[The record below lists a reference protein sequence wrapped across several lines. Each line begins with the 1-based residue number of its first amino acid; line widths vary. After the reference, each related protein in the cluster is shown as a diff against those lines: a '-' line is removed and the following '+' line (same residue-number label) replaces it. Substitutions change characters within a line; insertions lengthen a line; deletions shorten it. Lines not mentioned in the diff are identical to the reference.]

1 MYKRHITIYITIF
14 SIILTTFFS
23 NIYAQPTSVVETIT
37 EATTEEP
44 SVINNYA
51 DSSKVLNI
59 DARGAILIDANTGVT
74 IYEKNSHKKLYP
86 ASITKIMTAYL
97 ACKYGKFDDTLTAS
111 HNAIY
116 GIGQGS
122 SIIGIKE
129 GEQISFLDGLYGIMM
144 ESANEV
150 CMMVAE
156 HIDGTVEK
164 FVDRMNKQAQDWGC
178 KDTHFNNPH
187 GFHDVDHYTTPY
199 DMSLIAFNAIK
210 DENFSK
216 IWGTVDHTIPA
227 NNKSPQ
233 RFLHNK
239 DKMLKPT
246 SDYYYQYAIGGKTG
260 FHDDAKNTLVTCA
273 EKDGVKLISVV
284 MKANGYN
291 QAYTDSKTL
300 LDYGFSVYKD
310 NKVYTAGTYTDKIPV
325 YQTYLSEDYNV
336 GELNV
341 TVAGDVSAKLPSFVS
356 ANDVKTKAVIDYG
369 KDNNA
374 NKIYAPIK
382 EGDKVGTM
390 EFTYKDKTIVTADI
404 TASNSVES
412 KSDKQLAEMK
422 LINNVKSVLHTI
434 LNALIFIIP
443 VVIIIIILLVVRN
456 NINKKK
462 KKKRRK
468 KSGKNS
474 SSKNST
480 TKRHSSNSS
489 TSSRPRNSSSSR
501 TRSAEELRLQKRR
514 REMQRSIEERRRRSE
529 STDRPPIRRRRQ

>member
-44 SVINNYA
+44 SVINDYA

-390 EFTYKDKTIVTADI
+390 EFTYKDKTIATADI

>member
-74 IYEKNSHKKLYP
+74 IYEKNSHEKLYP

-164 FVDRMNKQAQDWGC
+164 FVERMNKQAQDWGC

-284 MKANGYN
+284 MKANSYN

-390 EFTYKDKTIVTADI
+390 EFTYKDKTIATADI

-443 VVIIIIILLVVRN
+443 VVIIIISLLVVRN

-514 REMQRSIEERRRRSE
+514 REMQRSMEERRRRSE
-529 STDRPPIRRRRQ
+529 NTDRPPIRRRRQ

>member
-23 NIYAQPTSVVETIT
+23 NIYAQPTSVVETTT

-74 IYEKNSHKKLYP
+74 IYEKNSHEKLYP

-164 FVDRMNKQAQDWGC
+164 FVERMNKQAQDWGC

-390 EFTYKDKTIVTADI
+390 EFTYKDKTIATADI

-422 LINNVKSVLHTI
+422 LIKNVKSVLHTI

-514 REMQRSIEERRRRSE
+514 REMQRSMEERRRRSE
-529 STDRPPIRRRRQ
+529 NTDRPPIRRRRQ

>member
-23 NIYAQPTSVVETIT
+23 NIYAQPTSVVETTT

-74 IYEKNSHKKLYP
+74 IYEKNSHEKLYP

-164 FVDRMNKQAQDWGC
+164 FVERMNKQAQDWGC
-178 KDTHFNNPH
+178 NDTHFNNPH

-390 EFTYKDKTIVTADI
+390 EFTYKDKTIATADI

-514 REMQRSIEERRRRSE
+514 REMQRSMEERRRRSE
-529 STDRPPIRRRRQ
+529 NTDRPPIRRRRQ

>member
-23 NIYAQPTSVVETIT
+23 NIYAQPTSVVETTT

-74 IYEKNSHKKLYP
+74 IYEKNSHEKLYP

-164 FVDRMNKQAQDWGC
+164 FVERMNKQAQDWGC

-374 NKIYAPIK
+374 NKIFAPIK

-390 EFTYKDKTIVTADI
+390 EFTYKDKTIATADI

-514 REMQRSIEERRRRSE
+514 REMQRSMEERRRRSE
-529 STDRPPIRRRRQ
+529 NTDRPPIRRRRQ

>member
-14 SIILTTFFS
+14 SIISTTFFS
-23 NIYAQPTSVVETIT
+23 NIYAQPTSVVETTT

-74 IYEKNSHKKLYP
+74 IYEKNSHEKLYP

-164 FVDRMNKQAQDWGC
+164 FVERMNKQAQDWGC

-390 EFTYKDKTIVTADI
+390 EFTYKDKTIATADI

-514 REMQRSIEERRRRSE
+514 REMQRSMEERRRRSE
-529 STDRPPIRRRRQ
+529 NTDRPPIRRRRQ

>member
-129 GEQISFLDGLYGIMM
+129 GEQISFIDGLYGIMM

-390 EFTYKDKTIVTADI
+390 EFTYKDKTIATADI

>member
-23 NIYAQPTSVVETIT
+23 NIYAQPTSVVETTT

-74 IYEKNSHKKLYP
+74 IYEKNSHEKLYP

-164 FVDRMNKQAQDWGC
+164 FVERMNKQAQDWGC

-390 EFTYKDKTIVTADI
+390 EFTYKDKTIATADI

-514 REMQRSIEERRRRSE
+514 REMQRSMEERRRRSE
-529 STDRPPIRRRRQ
+529 NTDRPLIRRRRQ

>member
-74 IYEKNSHKKLYP
+74 IYEKNSHEKLYP

-164 FVDRMNKQAQDWGC
+164 FVERMNKQAQDWGC

-390 EFTYKDKTIVTADI
+390 EFTYKDKTIATADI

-443 VVIIIIILLVVRN
+443 VVIIIISLLVVRN

-514 REMQRSIEERRRRSE
+514 REMQRSMEERRRRSE
-529 STDRPPIRRRRQ
+529 NTDRPPIRRGRQ

>member
-23 NIYAQPTSVVETIT
+23 NIYAQPTSVVETTT

-74 IYEKNSHKKLYP
+74 IYEKNSHEKLYP

-164 FVDRMNKQAQDWGC
+164 FVERMNKQAQDWGC

-246 SDYYYQYAIGGKTG
+246 SDYYYQYAIGGRTG

-390 EFTYKDKTIVTADI
+390 EFTYKDKTIATADI

-456 NINKKK
+456 NINKRK

-514 REMQRSIEERRRRSE
+514 REMQRSMEERRRRSE
-529 STDRPPIRRRRQ
+529 NTDRPPIRRRRQ

>member
-23 NIYAQPTSVVETIT
+23 NIYAQPTSVVETTT

-74 IYEKNSHKKLYP
+74 IYEKNSHEKLYP

-97 ACKYGKFDDTLTAS
+97 ACKYGKFDD
-111 HNAIY
+111 IY

-164 FVDRMNKQAQDWGC
+164 FVERMNKQAQDWGC

-187 GFHDVDHYTTPY
+187 GFHDVNHYTTPY
-199 DMSLIAFNAIK
+199 DMSLIAYNAIK

-227 NNKSPQ
+227 TNKSPQ

-310 NKVYTAGTYTDKIPV
+310 NKVYTGGTYTDKIPV
-325 YQTYLSEDYNV
+325 YQNYLSEDYNV

-356 ANDVKTKAVIDYG
+356 AKDVKTKAVIIYS
-369 KDNNA
+369 KDNNDK
-374 NKIYAPIK
+374 KIYAPIK

-390 EFTYKDKTIVTADI
+390 EFTYKDKTIATADI
-404 TASNSVES
+404 TASNTVEA

-422 LINNVKSVLHTI
+422 LINNVKSFLHMI

-468 KSGKNS
+468 KSSHNS
-474 SSKNST
+474 A
-480 TKRHSSNSS
+480 KRHSSNSGS
-489 TSSRPRNSSSSR
+489 GSKTRSSSSSR
-501 TRSAEELRLQKRR
+501 ARSADELRLQKRR
-514 REMQRSIEERRRRSE
+514 REMQRSMEERRRRAE
-529 STDRPPIRRRRQ
+529 SSDRPPIRRRRQ

>member
-390 EFTYKDKTIVTADI
+390 EFTYKDKTIATADI

-443 VVIIIIILLVVRN
+443 VVIIIIILLVIRN

>member
-23 NIYAQPTSVVETIT
+23 NIYAQPTSVVETTT

-74 IYEKNSHKKLYP
+74 IYEKNSHEKLYP

-164 FVDRMNKQAQDWGC
+164 FVERMNKQAQDWGC

-390 EFTYKDKTIVTADI
+390 EFTYKDKTIATADI

-422 LINNVKSVLHTI
+422 LIKNVKSVLHTI

-468 KSGKNS
+468 KSGKTS

-514 REMQRSIEERRRRSE
+514 REMQRSMEERRRRSE
-529 STDRPPIRRRRQ
+529 NTDRPPIRRRRQ

>member
-23 NIYAQPTSVVETIT
+23 NIYAQPTSVVETTT

-74 IYEKNSHKKLYP
+74 IYEKNSHEKLYP

-390 EFTYKDKTIVTADI
+390 EFTYKDKTIATADI

-501 TRSAEELRLQKRR
+501 TRSVEELRLQKRR
-514 REMQRSIEERRRRSE
+514 REMQRSMEERRRRSE
-529 STDRPPIRRRRQ
+529 NTDRPPIRRRRQ

>member
-23 NIYAQPTSVVETIT
+23 NIYAQPTSVVETTT

-59 DARGAILIDANTGVT
+59 DARGAILINANTGVT
-74 IYEKNSHKKLYP
+74 IYEKNSHEKLYP

-390 EFTYKDKTIVTADI
+390 EFTYKDKTIATADI

-514 REMQRSIEERRRRSE
+514 REMQRSMEERRRRSE
-529 STDRPPIRRRRQ
+529 NTDRPPIRRRRQ

>member
-1 MYKRHITIYITIF
+1 MYKRHIIIYITIF

-390 EFTYKDKTIVTADI
+390 EFTYKDKTIATADI

>member
-23 NIYAQPTSVVETIT
+23 NIYAQPTSVVETTT

-74 IYEKNSHKKLYP
+74 IYEKNSHEKLYP

-164 FVDRMNKQAQDWGC
+164 FVERMNKQAQDWGC

-390 EFTYKDKTIVTADI
+390 EFTYKDKTIATADI

-422 LINNVKSVLHTI
+422 LIKNVKSVLHTI

-514 REMQRSIEERRRRSE
+514 REMQRLMEERRRRSE
-529 STDRPPIRRRRQ
+529 NTDRPPIRRRRQ

>member
-23 NIYAQPTSVVETIT
+23 NIYAQPTSVVETTT

-74 IYEKNSHKKLYP
+74 IYEKNSHEKLYP

-122 SIIGIKE
+122 SIIGIQE

-164 FVDRMNKQAQDWGC
+164 FVERMNKQAQDWGC

-187 GFHDVDHYTTPY
+187 GFHDVNHYTTPY
-199 DMSLIAFNAIK
+199 DMSLIAYNAVK

-227 NNKSPQ
+227 TNKNPQ

-310 NKVYTAGTYTDKIPV
+310 NKVYTGGTYTDKIPV

-356 ANDVKTKAVIDYG
+356 AKDVKTKAVINYS
-369 KDNNA
+369 KDNNDK
-374 NKIYAPIK
+374 KIYAPIK
-382 EGDKVGTM
+382 EGDKIGTM
-390 EFTYKDKTIVTADI
+390 EFTYKDKTIAAADI
-404 TASNSVES
+404 TASNTVEA

-422 LINNVKSVLHTI
+422 LINNVKSFLHMI

-468 KSGKNS
+468 KSSSHNS
-474 SSKNST
+474 
-480 TKRHSSNSS
+480 TKRHSSNSGS
-489 TSSRPRNSSSSR
+489 GSKTRSSSSSR
-501 TRSAEELRLQKRR
+501 ARSADELRLQKRR
-514 REMQRSIEERRRRSE
+514 REMQRSMEERRRRAE
-529 STDRPPIRRRRQ
+529 SSDRPPIRRRRQ

>member
-23 NIYAQPTSVVETIT
+23 NIYAQPTSVVETTT

-390 EFTYKDKTIVTADI
+390 EFTYKDKTIATADI

>member
-23 NIYAQPTSVVETIT
+23 NIYAQPTSVVETTT

-74 IYEKNSHKKLYP
+74 IYEKNSHEKLYP

-164 FVDRMNKQAQDWGC
+164 FVERMNKQAQDWGC

-369 KDNNA
+369 KDNNT

-390 EFTYKDKTIVTADI
+390 EFTYKDKTIATADI

-422 LINNVKSVLHTI
+422 LIKNVKSVLHTI

-514 REMQRSIEERRRRSE
+514 REMQRSMEERRRRSE
-529 STDRPPIRRRRQ
+529 NTDRPPIRRRRQ

>member
-23 NIYAQPTSVVETIT
+23 NIYAQPTSVVETTT

-74 IYEKNSHKKLYP
+74 IYEKNSHEKLYP

-341 TVAGDVSAKLPSFVS
+341 TVAGDISAKLPSFVS

-390 EFTYKDKTIVTADI
+390 EFTYKDKTIATADI

-514 REMQRSIEERRRRSE
+514 REMQRSMEERRRRSE
-529 STDRPPIRRRRQ
+529 NTDRPPIRRRRQ

>member
-23 NIYAQPTSVVETIT
+23 NIYAQPTSVVETTT

-74 IYEKNSHKKLYP
+74 IYEKNSHEKLYP

-164 FVDRMNKQAQDWGC
+164 FVERMNKQAQDWGC

-390 EFTYKDKTIVTADI
+390 EFTYKDKTIATADI
-404 TASNSVES
+404 TASNFVES

-422 LINNVKSVLHTI
+422 LIKNVKSVLHTI

-514 REMQRSIEERRRRSE
+514 REMQRSMEERRRRSE
-529 STDRPPIRRRRQ
+529 NTDRPPIRRRRQ

>member
-23 NIYAQPTSVVETIT
+23 NIYAQPTSVVETTT

-74 IYEKNSHKKLYP
+74 IYEKNSHEKLYP

-164 FVDRMNKQAQDWGC
+164 FVERMNKQAQDWGC

-390 EFTYKDKTIVTADI
+390 EFTYKDKTIATADI

-529 STDRPPIRRRRQ
+529 STDRPPIKRRRQ

>member
-23 NIYAQPTSVVETIT
+23 NIYAQPTSVVETTT

-74 IYEKNSHKKLYP
+74 IYEKNSHEKLYP

-164 FVDRMNKQAQDWGC
+164 FVERMNKQAQDWGC

-246 SDYYYQYAIGGKTG
+246 SDYYYQYAGGKTG

-390 EFTYKDKTIVTADI
+390 EFTYKDKTIATADI

-422 LINNVKSVLHTI
+422 LIKNVKSVLHTI

-514 REMQRSIEERRRRSE
+514 REMQRSMEERRRRSE
-529 STDRPPIRRRRQ
+529 NTDRPPIRRRRQ

>member
-23 NIYAQPTSVVETIT
+23 NIYAQPNSVVETTT

-74 IYEKNSHKKLYP
+74 IYEKNSHEKLYP

-164 FVDRMNKQAQDWGC
+164 FVERMNKQAQDWGC

-390 EFTYKDKTIVTADI
+390 EFTYKDKTIATADI

>member
-23 NIYAQPTSVVETIT
+23 NIYAQPTSVVETTT

-74 IYEKNSHKKLYP
+74 IYEKNSHEKLYP

-122 SIIGIKE
+122 SIIGIQE

-164 FVDRMNKQAQDWGC
+164 FVERMNKQAQDWGC

-187 GFHDVDHYTTPY
+187 GFHDVNHYTTPY
-199 DMSLIAFNAIK
+199 DMSLIAYNAIK

-227 NNKSPQ
+227 TNKNTQ

-310 NKVYTAGTYTDKIPV
+310 NKVYTGGTYTDKIPV

-356 ANDVKTKAVIDYG
+356 AKDVKTKAVINYS
-369 KDNNA
+369 KDNNDK
-374 NKIYAPIK
+374 KIYAPIK
-382 EGDKVGTM
+382 EGDKIGTM
-390 EFTYKDKTIVTADI
+390 EFTYKDKTIATADI
-404 TASNSVES
+404 TASNTVEA

-422 LINNVKSVLHTI
+422 LINNVKSFLHMI

-468 KSGKNS
+468 KSS
-474 SSKNST
+474 SHNST
-480 TKRHSSNSS
+480 KRLSSNSS
-489 TSSRPRNSSSSR
+489 SGSKTRSSSSSR
-501 TRSAEELRLQKRR
+501 ARSADELRLQKRR
-514 REMQRSIEERRRRSE
+514 REMQRSMEERRRRAE
-529 STDRPPIRRRRQ
+529 SSDRPPIRRRRQ

>member
-23 NIYAQPTSVVETIT
+23 NIYAQPTSVVETTT

-44 SVINNYA
+44 SVINNYT

-74 IYEKNSHKKLYP
+74 IYEKNSHEKLYP

-164 FVDRMNKQAQDWGC
+164 FVERMNKQAQDWGC

-390 EFTYKDKTIVTADI
+390 EFTYKDKTIATADI

-514 REMQRSIEERRRRSE
+514 REMQRSMEERRRRSE
-529 STDRPPIRRRRQ
+529 NTDRPPIRRRRQ

>member
-390 EFTYKDKTIVTADI
+390 EFTYKDKTIATADI

-434 LNALIFIIP
+434 LNALILIIP

>member
-74 IYEKNSHKKLYP
+74 IYEKNSHEKLYP

-164 FVDRMNKQAQDWGC
+164 FVERMNKQAQDWGC

-390 EFTYKDKTIVTADI
+390 EFTYKDKTIATADI

-422 LINNVKSVLHTI
+422 LINNVKSVLHTV

-443 VVIIIIILLVVRN
+443 VVIIIISLLVVRN

-514 REMQRSIEERRRRSE
+514 REMQRSMEERRRRSE
-529 STDRPPIRRRRQ
+529 NTDRPPIRRRRQ

>member
-59 DARGAILIDANTGVT
+59 DARGAILINANTGVT

-390 EFTYKDKTIVTADI
+390 EFTYKDKTIATADI

>member
-23 NIYAQPTSVVETIT
+23 NIYAQPTSVVETTT

-74 IYEKNSHKKLYP
+74 IYEKNSHEKLYP

-164 FVDRMNKQAQDWGC
+164 FVERMNKQAQDWGC

-227 NNKSPQ
+227 NNKSSQ

-390 EFTYKDKTIVTADI
+390 EFTYKDKTIATADI

-422 LINNVKSVLHTI
+422 LIKNVKSVLHTI

-514 REMQRSIEERRRRSE
+514 REMQRSMEERRRRSE
-529 STDRPPIRRRRQ
+529 NTDRPPIRRRRQ

>member
-37 EATTEEP
+37 EATAEEP

-390 EFTYKDKTIVTADI
+390 EFTYKDKTIATADI

>member
-1 MYKRHITIYITIF
+1 MYKRHITIYITIC

-23 NIYAQPTSVVETIT
+23 NIYAQPTSVVETTT

-74 IYEKNSHKKLYP
+74 IYEKNSHEKLYP

-164 FVDRMNKQAQDWGC
+164 FVERMNKQAQDWGC

-390 EFTYKDKTIVTADI
+390 EFTYKDKTIATADI

-422 LINNVKSVLHTI
+422 LIKNVKSVLHTI

-514 REMQRSIEERRRRSE
+514 REMQRSMEERRRRSE
-529 STDRPPIRRRRQ
+529 NTDRPPIRRRRQ

>member
-1 MYKRHITIYITIF
+1 MYKRHITIYITII
-14 SIILTTFFS
+14 SRILTTFFS
-23 NIYAQPTSVVETIT
+23 NIYAQPTSVVETTT

-74 IYEKNSHKKLYP
+74 IYEKNSHEKLYP

-164 FVDRMNKQAQDWGC
+164 FVERMNKQAQDWGC

-390 EFTYKDKTIVTADI
+390 EFTYKDKTIATADI

-514 REMQRSIEERRRRSE
+514 REMQRSMEERRRRSE
-529 STDRPPIRRRRQ
+529 NTDRPPIRRRRQ

>member
-23 NIYAQPTSVVETIT
+23 NIYAQPTSVVETTT

-74 IYEKNSHKKLYP
+74 IYEKNSHEKLYP

-164 FVDRMNKQAQDWGC
+164 FVERMNKQAQDWGC

-390 EFTYKDKTIVTADI
+390 EFTYKDKTIATADI

-422 LINNVKSVLHTI
+422 LINNIKSVLHTI

-501 TRSAEELRLQKRR
+501 TRSAEELKLQKRR
-514 REMQRSIEERRRRSE
+514 REMQRSMEERRRRTE
-529 STDRPPIRRRRQ
+529 NTDRPPIRRRRQ

>member
-23 NIYAQPTSVVETIT
+23 NIYAQPTSVVETTT

-74 IYEKNSHKKLYP
+74 IYEKNSHEKLYP

-164 FVDRMNKQAQDWGC
+164 FVERMNKQAQDWGC

-390 EFTYKDKTIVTADI
+390 EFTYKDKTIATADI

-501 TRSAEELRLQKRR
+501 IRSAEELRLQKRR
-514 REMQRSIEERRRRSE
+514 REMQRSIEERPRRSE
-529 STDRPPIRRRRQ
+529 NTDRPPIRRRRQ

>member
-1 MYKRHITIYITIF
+1 MYKRHITLYITIF

-23 NIYAQPTSVVETIT
+23 NIYAQPTSVVETTT

-74 IYEKNSHKKLYP
+74 IYEKNSHEKLYP

-164 FVDRMNKQAQDWGC
+164 FVERMNKQAQDWGC

-390 EFTYKDKTIVTADI
+390 EFTYKDKTIATADI

-422 LINNVKSVLHTI
+422 LIKNVKSVLHTI

-514 REMQRSIEERRRRSE
+514 REMQRSMEERRRRSE
-529 STDRPPIRRRRQ
+529 NTDRPPIRRRRQ

>member
-23 NIYAQPTSVVETIT
+23 NIYAQPNSVVETTT

-74 IYEKNSHKKLYP
+74 IYEKNSHEKLYP

-164 FVDRMNKQAQDWGC
+164 FVERMNKQAQDWGC

-390 EFTYKDKTIVTADI
+390 EFTYKDKTIATADI

-514 REMQRSIEERRRRSE
+514 REMQRSMEERRRRSE
-529 STDRPPIRRRRQ
+529 NTDRPPIRRRRQ

>member
-23 NIYAQPTSVVETIT
+23 NIYAQPTSVVETTT

-74 IYEKNSHKKLYP
+74 IYEKNSHEKLYP

-260 FHDDAKNTLVTCA
+260 LHDDAKNTLVTCA

-369 KDNNA
+369 KDNTA

-390 EFTYKDKTIVTADI
+390 EFTYKDKTIATADI

-443 VVIIIIILLVVRN
+443 IVIIIIILLVVRN

-514 REMQRSIEERRRRSE
+514 REMQRSMEERRRRSE
-529 STDRPPIRRRRQ
+529 NTDRPPIRRRRQ